1 MSDGDEKDFG
11 DWAAALRA
19 GKPWPPVPGERH
31 APAVVSTD
39 LAAFVAAR
47 LDEDEAAA
55 RAVKPLGHVFDMG
68 GTRLDEKFSHGRVRF
83 ASEDG
88 RSRIEG
94 DAAAAS
100 HFGRHDPARVLREVA
115 AGRAILAQIAPWM
128 DSCEDEH
135 WYSRGV
141 GAQPPYEGSLLLLKI
156 MAAVYD
162 DHPDY
167 DPAWA
172 PGS

>member
-1 MSDGDEKDFG
+1 M
-11 DWAAALRA
+11 
-19 GKPWPPVPGERH
+19 
-31 APAVVSTD
+31 D
-39 LAAFVAAR
+39 LTEFLAAR

-55 RAVKPLGHVFDMG
+55 IAVKPLGYVSDMG

-88 RSRIEG
+88 RSHIEG

-115 AGRAILAQIAPWM
+115 AGRKLLAEIAPWM
-128 DSCEDEH
+128 NGCEDEH

-141 GAQPPYEGSLLLLKI
+141 GTQPPYEGSLLLQQIL
-156 MAAVYD
+156 AAVYSA
-162 DHPDY
+162 HPDY

-172 PGS
+172 LEPSNPDGVGS